1 MESRLL
7 GFFSGFPS
15 RRFPEEIAARLRE
28 EITNRDS
35 LVFISAWPTDYAR
48 NDSDATGMHGM
59 FEACGMPF
67 ARYCVIDER
76 TEAADAVRLIQEASC
91 VFLMGGHPGLQF
103 RLIREKGLADA
114 LRHASAATLGVS
126 AGSINMAKHSLD
138 TKESPVPYDGLGLAD
153 VTIKPHFDPANEQ
166 VLATLL
172 QISMELPICATEDNS
187 AIFVKDN
194 HVSYTGRI
202 HWVNKGVM
210 EPFSQERLS
219 SPSL

>member
-1 MESRLL
+1 MNHRFL

-28 EITNRDS
+28 EITNRDN

-76 TEAADAVRLIQEASC
+76 TEASDAVQLIREASC

-103 RLIREKGLADA
+103 RLIREKGLDDA
-114 LRHASAATLGVS
+114 IRHASAAILGVS
-126 AGSINMAKHSLD
+126 AGSINMAKRSLD
-138 TKESPVPYDGLGLAD
+138 TKESPIPYDGLGLAD
-153 VTIKPHFDPANEQ
+153 VTIKPHFDPANGQ

-172 QISMELPICATEDNS
+172 RISMELPICATEDNS
-187 AIFVKDN
+187 AIFVKNDRI
-194 HVSYTGRI
+194 SFTGRI
-202 HWVNKGVM
+202 HWINKGVM
-210 EPFSQERLS
+210 GPFSQENLS